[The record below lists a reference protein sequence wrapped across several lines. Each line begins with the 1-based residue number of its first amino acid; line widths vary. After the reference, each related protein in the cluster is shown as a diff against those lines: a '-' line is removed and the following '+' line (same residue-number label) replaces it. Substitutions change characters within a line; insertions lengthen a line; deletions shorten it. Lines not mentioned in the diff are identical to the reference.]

1 MNDNKIKEIN
11 RLDVYELLRQ
21 AHSNMKIIGG
31 NCFNDKVIFNTA
43 MISENIV
50 PKLSYYEKKKSFKL
64 IDEIRE
70 RLYSLEKIYAKQ

>member
-1 MNDNKIKEIN
+1 MWEKKKIN

-31 NCFNDKVIFNTA
+31 NCVNNKVIFNTA
-43 MISENIV
+43 MISEDLNL
-50 PKLSYYEKKKSFKL
+50 PLTRYERKKSFQL

-70 RLYSLEKIYAKQ
+70 RLYKLEKIYAKQ

>member
-1 MNDNKIKEIN
+1 MNSNKIS

-31 NCFNDKVIFNTA
+31 NCVNNKVVFNTA
-43 MISENIV
+43 MISED
-50 PKLSYYEKKKSFKL
+50 LSLPLTKYEKNKSFKL

-70 RLYSLEKIYAKQ
+70 RLYKLEKIYAKQ

>member
-1 MNDNKIKEIN
+1 MNKNKID

-31 NCFNDKVIFNTA
+31 DCVNNKVIFNTA
-43 MISENIV
+43 MISED
-50 PKLSYYEKKKSFKL
+50 LSLPLTKYEKNKSFKL

-70 RLYSLEKIYAKQ
+70 RLYKLEKIYAKQ